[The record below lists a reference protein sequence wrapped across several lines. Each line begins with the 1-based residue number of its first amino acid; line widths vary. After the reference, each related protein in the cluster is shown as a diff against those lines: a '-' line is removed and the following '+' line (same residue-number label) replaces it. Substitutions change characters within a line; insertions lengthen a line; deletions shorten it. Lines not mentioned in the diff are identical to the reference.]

1 MDIKSVR
8 DYIKNIFSSFSA
20 RENPTWPLNYKT
32 IYAFNGPWYN
42 EK

>member
-1 MDIKSVR
+1 MLELR
-8 DYIKNIFSSFSA
+8 SA
-20 RENPTWPLNYKT
+20 RENPTLPLNYKT